1 MLREIRIRHGFTL
14 QEVADKA
21 RLSRVTVDA
30 AERGRIVSVVSASRI
45 ASALSELS
53 GQTYTIESLEIQT
66 RGKADDKPE

>member
-1 MLREIRIRHGFTL
+1 MLKEIRIRHGFTL
-14 QEVADKA
+14 QEVADKS

-53 GQTYTIESLEIQT
+53 GQTYTVENLGIQT
-66 RGKADDKPE
+66 KQKDT